1 VHLEKVFSLLGS
13 LKNESKRVEILQKL
27 FLYIFSVRELEPTEI
42 SKVLSHS
49 RINRDYE
56 DLAMTTA
63 ERLRQEGKIEG
74 KVEGKI
80 ETARNMLLDGASLE
94 YILKITGLTEQDL
107 KDCGLL

>member
-1 VHLEKVFSLLGS
+1 
-13 LKNESKRVEILQKL
+13 
-27 FLYIFSVRELEPTEI
+27 
-42 SKVLSHS
+42 
-49 RINRDYE
+49 
-56 DLAMTTA
+56 MTTA